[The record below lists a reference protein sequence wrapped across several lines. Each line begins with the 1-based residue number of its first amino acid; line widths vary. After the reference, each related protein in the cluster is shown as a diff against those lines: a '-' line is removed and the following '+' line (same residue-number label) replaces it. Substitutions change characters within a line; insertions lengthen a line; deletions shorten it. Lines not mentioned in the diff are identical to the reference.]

1 MPPARA
7 ASGVTAPA
15 SARILRLAR
24 VSRWVMLMAADPHRQ
39 ASTLSPTA
47 PIPGRGLP
55 ADAIE
60 LIPTPQIRLARA
72 CGLFATSL
80 AAAGTLAIGPAV
92 VIARIAA
99 GVPIV
104 VTWGAE
110 PAPAATARDAAG
122 TRVRQLLLTRPRYA
136 LTAHEPLLVA
146 GAAGAPRLRP
156 QGSALRSPGRP
167 APMELGAARLAARR
181 GGRRSTGEST
191 VLARRQRPPPAARRQ
206 TPGSSLTLIAHASA
220 ASPLYGWCGPIFSS
234 SRI

>member
-1 MPPARA
+1 
-7 ASGVTAPA
+7 
-15 SARILRLAR
+15 
-24 VSRWVMLMAADPHRQ
+24 MLMAVDPHRQ

-80 AAAGTLAIGPAV
+80 AAAGTLAVGPAV
-92 VIARIAA
+92 VIAKISA
-99 GVPIV
+99 GVPVV
-104 VTWGAE
+104 VTWSAA
-110 PAPAATARDAAG
+110 PAPAATTRDADGSAQ
-122 TRVRQLLLTRPRYA
+122 VRHLLLTRPRYA

-146 GAAGAPRLRP
+146 GSAGAPRLRP
-156 QGSALRSPGRP
+156 QGSALRSHGRP
-167 APMELGAARLAARR
+167 APLELGAARLAARR

-220 ASPLYGWCGPIFSS
+220 ASPLYGWCGPIFLS
-234 SRI
+234 SRG